1 MKIRLNQV
9 KKQFDKILTRR
20 EDREIF
26 AQQMSELSTRNVFEK
41 KAQ

>member
-20 EDREIF
+20 DREKF